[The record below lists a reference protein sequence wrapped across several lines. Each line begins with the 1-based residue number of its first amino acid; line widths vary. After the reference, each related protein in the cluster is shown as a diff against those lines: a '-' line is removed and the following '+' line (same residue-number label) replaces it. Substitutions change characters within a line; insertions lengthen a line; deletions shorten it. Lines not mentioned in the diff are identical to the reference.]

1 MAKAG
6 AIELIIARS
15 KDILAQR
22 KIRPNEKDA
31 VLDLFRQALAEPEA
45 TECTIPVAL
54 DRAVLRRLV
63 PRKAAGGGKDN
74 IRSGVRSL
82 LVRLAAEGL
91 VTLPNMR
98 LPPLR
103 NRDLALPIASETMR
117 LVSEVEERV
126 MSALLDSLSKGE
138 HGAADGRLIEET
150 AVLAL
155 LWFGPCL
162 FPHAQ
167 IEITRLKVSDYDAG
181 GGWLRIPLSYSAHGG
196 PEGERARD
204 HKMKRKSMP
213 PRMTPTSVRVPTWT
227 RIFLN
232 RMLISRAKTG
242 VLLGEERLF
251 PLLAETKHKSF
262 AASLGRRIGD
272 VRRDDEDRGSI
283 VAILQ
288 RCARAKAILE
298 HPPCA
303 VAILS
308 GRLVFDPADERSRK
322 DLREEAL
329 LPQMDGLNSP
339 GLSPAARRGKERF
352 EGGPLPVS
360 SMVLDADEA
369 FFGIFRRLSKMKSA
383 ARGVS
388 ARMRKRLGEEAR
400 MWADRLKPA
409 DPNIS
414 GVLVNR
420 WLLFEYLAWALGEG
434 LGRGAKGSLNKP
446 ATLQWKVARLLR
458 RIDEFLGERP
468 VTDLSTEDEWHEWAV
483 ETLPLGSTAGAKK
496 LLVVRVESFH
506 KYLLA
511 HAGQLDIFVPAVD
524 WNIPEL
530 RVFRENVEYPV
541 ILPWQFDA
549 VVGTLRKYRRR
560 EAAESLEIA
569 ALLAYYAGLRRVEVC
584 ALRLMDL
591 LPGSEGLVAVTRT
604 KTASGRRL
612 LPLRL
617 LTPAPA
623 YARFR
628 ELVSIKMSAKGATP
642 ETLVLATPNAPDGY
656 DPKSLSDAFSQA
668 VYRTTGRRVGFHSFR
683 HAFASFFVLRWF
695 VARYG
700 RDDAGM
706 LGKLLETDLFAPSA
720 LESFMRA
727 VQTDPDKGRLDDF
740 PVQKLSIMM
749 GHSGPVVTCQTYVNT
764 LNWLAALFS
773 ERADR
778 VGRTLNPEQAAAAL
792 LESRQM
798 THGRY
803 RKSGGRRGI
812 PIEDIVRWQGEK
824 IARRHGR
831 TMDRADEPAENPGSG
846 AIPADV

>member
-1 MAKAG
+1 MARAEVFLAG
-6 AIELIIARS
+6 RN
-15 KDILAQR
+15 
-22 KIRPNEKDA
+22 IRPDEKKA
-31 VLDLFRQALAEPEA
+31 VLDLLQETLAQREA
-45 TECTIPVAL
+45 GERGLPVSL

-63 PRKAAGGGKDN
+63 PRRAKDA
-74 IRSGVRSL
+74 VRSALRPL
-82 LVRLAAEGL
+82 LFRLAAEGL
-91 VTLPNMR
+91 VALPSMR
-98 LPPLR
+98 LSPLR
-103 NRDLALPIASETMR
+103 NRDLAAPLAIGIMK
-117 LVSEVEERV
+117 LVSKVEERV
-126 MSALLDSLSKGE
+126 KSTLLVSLSNEE
-138 HGAADGRLIEET
+138 HPHVDLQIIEES
-150 AVLAL
+150 AVLAM
-155 LWFGPCL
+155 LWYGPCL
-162 FPHAQ
+162 FPHAH
-167 IEITRLKVSDYDAG
+167 IEVTRLKVSDYDAS
-181 GGWLRIPLSYSAHGG
+181 GGWLRIPLSYSAYGA
-196 PEGERARD
+196 PEDARSLD
-204 HKMKRKSMP
+204 RKMKRKSTP
-213 PRMTPTSVRVPTWT
+213 PRMTPTSVRVPAMAEL
-227 RIFLN
+227 FLN
-232 RMLISRAKTG
+232 R
-242 VLLGEERLF
+242 LLLARMKKGNPSGEERLF
-251 PLLAETKHKSF
+251 PMLAERKHKSF
-262 AASLGRRIGD
+262 LASLERRIGD
-272 VRRDDEDRGSI
+272 LRDDAEDKRSI
-283 VAILQ
+283 VALLQ
-288 RCARAKAILE
+288 RCARGKAILE
-298 HPPCA
+298 LPPLA
-303 VAILS
+303 AAILS

-329 LPQMDGLNSP
+329 LSQMDGLNSP
-339 GLSPAARRGKERF
+339 GISPAAKRGEKRF

-369 FFGIFRRLSKMKSA
+369 FFGIFRRLSKMERA
-383 ARGVS
+383 GRGVS
-388 ARMRKRLGEEAR
+388 AWMHKELGEEAR
-400 MWADRLKPA
+400 MWAARLKPA

-420 WLLFEYLAWALGEG
+420 WLLLEYLAWALGEG
-434 LGRGAKGSLNKP
+434 RGRGRKGFLNKP
-446 ATLQWKVARLLR
+446 ATLQWKVARLPR

-468 VTDLSTEDEWHEWAV
+468 VTDLSTEDDWHEWAV

-496 LLVVRVESFH
+496 LLVARIESFH

-511 HAGQLDIFVPAVD
+511 HADQLGILVPAVD

-541 ILPWQFDA
+541 ILPWQFEA

-584 ALRLMDL
+584 AIRLMDL

-700 RDDAGM
+700 CDDAGM
-706 LGKLLETDLFAPSA
+706 LGNLLETDLFAPLA

-764 LNWLAALFS
+764 LNWFAALFS

-778 VGRTLNPEQAAAAL
+778 AGSTLNPEQAAAAL

-798 THGRY
+798 THRRY
-803 RKSGGRRGI
+803 RKCGGRRGV
-812 PIEDIVRWQGEK
+812 PVEDVVRWQGEK
-824 IARRHGR
+824 IARGLGR
-831 TMDRADEPAENPGSG
+831 TRDRAGGEPAENPGSG
-846 AIPADV
+846 AISADV